1 MFGYHYIK
9 KNLRKLPTFVIFII
23 YLITKKVKDKNKH
36 KKDLTT
42 RFQDILSRV
51 DHKELG
57 IVLSYYFRNSST
69 DPKTSTITYGSK
81 NENKLYITYKKD
93 AIEKIEVD
101 SNFSESSAQKIEAL
115 IKKQLIGHES
125 QELIISDVLFARYPF
140 KSPFRYKDTF
150 IIEPCS
156 NYCPEDMAR
165 PHPVILHYKYIQ
177 RSNELGFLEAN
188 SRGNILEEIINLI
201 CVFTKGNVYR
211 VELGNR
217 VWIIDDE
224 SKSSK
229 LKQTGYLY
237 NNQDNNS
244 KYKFNTDTENPSVQY
259 PNLDTN
265 LIDMYFALKQD
276 LQEKFIRGCQWY
288 HMAKMSLRPE
298 HKHLFYITMI
308 ENFFSSNRDSQNKH
322 QNLLKKYQDINNQ
335 KFQDRAPQELLKKLL
350 EEYENIIKNQEGVSK
365 QFKSILKKYCGI
377 DDDKLCNSLYALRSR
392 ISHQGKLAGGDKIH
406 VINLMQTPEN
416 VLEKHLIMM
425 LSIICDCLLINWLK
439 FESTNEPVPSTSIEK
454 LFENHLTE
462 VCKLDMLSFF
472 HKL

>member
-36 KKDLTT
+36 KKNLTT
-42 RFQDILSRV
+42 RFQDILSCV

-57 IVLSYYFRNSST
+57 IVLSYNFCNSST

-93 AIEKIEVD
+93 AIKMIEVD
-101 SNFSESSAQKIEAL
+101 SNFSESSVQKIEAL
-115 IKKQLIGHES
+115 IKKQLIDHES

-140 KSPFRYKDTF
+140 KSPFRYKDLF

-156 NYCPEDMAR
+156 NYCPEDMMR

-177 RSNELGFLEAN
+177 RSNEFAFLEDN
-188 SRGNILEEIINLI
+188 RRGNILEEIINLI

-211 VELGNR
+211 AELGNR

-224 SKSSK
+224 SKSPK

-237 NNQDNNS
+237 NNQDSNS
-244 KYKFNTDTENPSVQY
+244 KHKFNTDTENPSVQY

-265 LIDMYFALKQD
+265 LIDMYFALRQD
-276 LQEKFIRGCQWY
+276 LREKFIRGCQWY
-288 HMAKMSLRPE
+288 HMAKTSLRPE
-298 HKHLFYITMI
+298 HQYLFYITMI
-308 ENFFSSNRDSQNKH
+308 ENFFSNNRDSQNKH

-335 KFQDRAPQELLKKLL
+335 TLQDHAPQELLKNLL
-350 EEYENIIKNQEGVSK
+350 KEYEDIIKNQEGVSK
-365 QFKSILKKYCGI
+365 KFKSILKKYCVI
-377 DDDKLCNSLYALRSR
+377 DDDKLCSSLYDLRSR
-392 ISHQGKLAGGDKIH
+392 ISHQGKLVGSDKIH
-406 VINLMQTPEN
+406 AFNPMQTPDN
-416 VLEKHLIMM
+416 VLEKELIMT
-425 LSIICDCLLINWLK
+425 LSIICDYLLINWLK
-439 FESTNEPVPSTSIEK
+439 FESA
-454 LFENHLTE
+454 
-462 VCKLDMLSFF
+462 
-472 HKL
+472 